1 MELALLS
8 FKCGNCTLKCVCERE
23 RTAVKLLIVMFHLE
37 CIFKSCNT
45 LVEVAIRSVR
55 VLFSG
60 GDFVLSVCSGLDVK

>member
-1 MELALLS
+1 M
-8 FKCGNCTLKCVCERE
+8 
-23 RTAVKLLIVMFHLE
+23 KLLIVMFHLE

-45 LVEVAIRSVR
+45 VVEVAIRSVR

>member
-1 MELALLS
+1 MRKLY
-8 FKCGNCTLKCVCERE
+8 FKVCVCVCERE